1 MEVVRCW
8 SRSNLPKPSDPASR
22 AWSRLLTPRR
32 LPVLVELQL
41 LQWHTSTDQVARP
54 RHTRGRPRAWRACAA
69 HGATISSPRPSI
81 IWTYMIPT
89 LTTPMKINRPVSPM
103 DALSRWMFLSVSWR
117 SLSGPQ
123 ITDRTGRLWTG
134 RYARV
139 NG

>member
-8 SRSNLPKPSDPASR
+8 SRSNLPKPSDPA
-22 AWSRLLTPRR
+22 SRLLTPRR

-81 IWTYMIPT
+81 MDVYDTYIDHP
-89 LTTPMKINRPVSPM
+89 NE
-103 DALSRWMFLSVSWR
+103 D
-117 SLSGPQ
+117 Q
-123 ITDRTGRLWTG
+123 
-134 RYARV
+134 
-139 NG
+139 